1 MSYGVKEKSIF
12 WRKYKHL
19 RKSLLFGER
28 KEIFIMLKKKV
39 RNLKV
44 YDIYNANYE
53 KIPMLRLQ
61 GKWLR
66 ELGFYAR
73 VYMYITKPVMQV
85 CGIIDLKRR
94 IALAEWEKKY
104 SYDDAIVQRIRK
116 YRVKNNYAMP
126 IKSYYETEA
135 LSLEE
140 LRGEFKGF
148 FAPQFCY
155 DLEKNELLRK
165 FIEKKCVMTG
175 IMINN
180 EIDVEKENEICR
192 DYMKKE

>member
-1 MSYGVKEKSIF
+1 MRVFLMSFNPV
-12 WRKYKHL
+12 W
-19 RKSLLFGER
+19 
-28 KEIFIMLKKKV
+28 
-39 RNLKV
+39 
-44 YDIYNANYE
+44 AE
-53 KIPMLRLQ
+53 KIRSGEKIYEYRQ
-61 GKWLR
+61 R
-66 ELGFYAR
+66 FCDDDAR
-73 VYMYITKPVMQV
+73 VYMYITKPVMKV

-155 DLEKNELLRK
+155 DLDKNELLRK